1 MAARLQ
7 ECAVSPRPFAATL
20 ARIDWTLFHTI
31 NTSVATRDWLEDPLT
46 ALGAGVVPLF
56 AFATVGLWFLAR
68 PYGDARWKMACMSGL
83 VSAAVA
89 LLANQVVSHL
99 WERPRPYVAHPALT
113 HLLSAPSPDPSFPS
127 DHAAAAFAIAVAVF
141 AFSRRV
147 GALFLATAALIGASR
162 VAMGMHYPSD
172 VLAGMLVGC
181 AAAALVTHAGRP
193 WIARL
198 VTLLSRL
205 SDPPLRRV
213 WDKLGRRTLA
223 RS

>member
-89 LLANQVVSHL
+89 LLANHVVLRGNAVHRML
-99 WERPRPYVAHPALT
+99 GAPVVALVEERRNDLGGGEIDEA
-113 HLLSAPSPDPSFPS
+113 
-127 DHAAAAFAIAVAVF
+127 
-141 AFSRRV
+141 RRV
-147 GALFLATAALIGASR
+147 E
-162 VAMGMHYPSD
+162 
-172 VLAGMLVGC
+172 
-181 AAAALVTHAGRP
+181 
-193 WIARL
+193 
-198 VTLLSRL
+198 
-205 SDPPLRRV
+205 
-213 WDKLGRRTLA
+213 
-223 RS
+223 